1 MTFDTY
7 FRITSY
13 GLVGTAFAALS
24 LTGELD
30 FVSIVLYSIAF
41 IVSFRADTRA
51 RTRLRLREWMWRV
64 LALAYVPFLF
74 IDGMMTSRITALV
87 HMTLFLSAAKLF
99 QDKRDRDWVFLYLIA
114 FFQMLLAAG
123 QTFDSTFIVSL
134 GFFVFFFVSTLA
146 AFEIRISRREINPLD
161 EEIVSRA
168 KKPRLHKVR
177 RKQPAAASERPRA
190 SSPLAGRV
198 RYLVGASF
206 TQVLLVGILTLPF
219 FFLIPRFGGGMT
231 RGLRDVD
238 TLTGFSDSV
247 KLGEVARI
255 KESQKVVMRVR
266 LDHKPA
272 KYIRWRGIALDR
284 YSGDSWTKTGTRWI
298 KQSSGRISHGNAAA
312 ETDEFESDYKLG
324 DWSESRDPLEQKIV
338 LEPSSSPTQ
347 TLFAAKSLVRLRG
360 VLPEVSRDARSG
372 AVTAAGLKGRIQYTA
387 ISDLSGPDEQRL
399 LLDSSTSYPAEIKI
413 SCLQVPGDVPPE
425 IRLDPRIKQLAL
437 EKTRGA
443 RTPYE
448 KARAIETYLKT
459 QLGYTLDLN
468 FTKPDPLAEFL
479 FDAKAGHC
487 GYFATAMAVMMRLL
501 DVPARIVNGFQMGDY
516 NDVNGLYTVLA
527 SDAHTWVEVYFGDSA
542 AWVEFDPTP
551 AAGLNDYSEDG
562 FLARLK
568 KYLEAAEVFWLDYVV
583 TLDQEEQAS
592 MMVELQ
598 HQLLSIKDQVLDSYG
613 SVKQWVRGAA
623 NSLLDRE
630 WDLEDI
636 LKGLGLVAV
645 LVAVTAGLY
654 VALAYLK
661 RRRRAPTG
669 YGPWW
674 HRLFILPRWSSAR
687 LAVRDP
693 RTSAVL
699 FYEQML
705 AITARAGLIKRP
717 DETPI
722 EFAAGAEFPQVHE
735 ITVIYNRLRFG
746 GVRLEEGEAAR
757 VSRLLADLKRETRW
771 EMRRKKGK
779 DKQKNSSP

>member
-168 KKPRLHKVR
+168 KKPRLLKVR
-177 RKQPAAASERPRA
+177 RKQPAPASERPRA

-284 YSGDSWTKTGTRWI
+284 YSGDSWTKTGTRWV
-298 KQSSGRISHGNAAA
+298 KQSSGRMSQGNPPA
-312 ETDEFESDYKLG
+312 EAEEFESDYKLG

-360 VLPEVSRDARSG
+360 VLPEVSRETRSG
-372 AVTAAGLKGRIQYTA
+372 AVAAAGIKGRIQYTA
-387 ISDLSGPDEQRL
+387 ISDLSGPEEQRL
-399 LLDSSTSYPAEIKI
+399 LLDGSASYPAEIKN
-413 SCLQVPGDVPPE
+413 SCLQVPGDAPQE

-443 RTPYE
+443 RNPYE

-487 GYFATAMAVMMRLL
+487 GYFATAMAVMMRQLEI
-501 DVPARIVNGFQMGDY
+501 PARIVNGFQMGDY
-516 NDVNGLYTVLA
+516 NDVNGLYTVRA
-527 SDAHTWVEVYFGDSA
+527 SDAHTWVEIYFGDSA

-551 AAGLNDYSEDG
+551 AAGINDYSQDG

-598 HQLLSIKDQVLDSYG
+598 HQLLSLKDQALDSYG
-613 SVKQWVRGAA
+613 SLKRWVRGAA

-654 VALAYLK
+654 VAFAYLK

-693 RTSAVL
+693 RTSAVM

-746 GVRLEEGEAAR
+746 GIRLEEGEAAR

-771 EMRRKKGK
+771 EIRRKKGK
-779 DKQKNSSP
+779 DKQKESSK

>member
-13 GLVGTAFAALS
+13 GLVGTAFAALA

-30 FVSIVLYSIAF
+30 FVSIILYSIAL
-41 IVSFRADTRA
+41 VLSFRSDTKA

-74 IDGMMTSRITALV
+74 IDGMMTSRIDALV

-146 AFEIRISRREINPLD
+146 AFEIRISRREVNPLD
-161 EEIVSRA
+161 EEIASRA
-168 KKPRLHKVR
+168 RKLRLFKVR
-177 RKQPAAASERPRA
+177 RKQSAAAPDRPRI
-190 SSPLAGRV
+190 SGPLAGRV

-206 TQVLLVGILTLPF
+206 TQVLLVSVLTLPF

-231 RGLRDVD
+231 RGLRDGD
-238 TLTGFSDSV
+238 SLTGFSDSV
-247 KLGEVARI
+247 QLGEVARI

-266 LDHKPA
+266 LDHRPA
-272 KYIRWRGIALDR
+272 KYIRWRGVALEK
-284 YSGDSWTKTGTRWI
+284 YSGDSWTKTPIRPAKI
-298 KQSSGRISHGNAAA
+298 ISGRVNHGNAAL
-312 ETDEFESDYKLG
+312 EGGEFESDYKLG
-324 DWSESRDPLEQKIV
+324 EWSESRDPLEQKIV
-338 LEPSSSPTQ
+338 LEPSSTQ
-347 TLFAAKSLVRLRG
+347 TLFAASRLVRLRG
-360 VLPEVSRDARSG
+360 VLPDVSLDSRSG
-372 AVTAAGLKGRIQYTA
+372 AVSAAGIKGRIQYTA
-387 ISDLSGPDEQRL
+387 LSDLSAPDEQRL
-399 LLDSSTSYPAEIKI
+399 QLDSSTSYPAEV
-413 SCLQVPGDVPPE
+413 SPACLQLPGDGEPGV
-425 IRLDPRIKQLAL
+425 RLDPRIRQLAL

-459 QLGYTLDLN
+459 QLGYTLELN
-468 FTKPDPLAEFL
+468 FTKRDPLAEFL

-487 GYFATAMAVMMRLL
+487 GYFATAMAVMMRML
-501 DVPARIVNGFQMGDY
+501 DIPARIVNGFQMGDY
-516 NDVNGLYTVLA
+516 NDVNGLYTVRA
-527 SDAHTWVEVYFGDSA
+527 SDAHTWVEVYFDDSA

-551 AAGLNDYSEDG
+551 AAGINDYSQNG
-562 FLARLK
+562 LLARLR

-598 HQLLSIKDQVLDSYG
+598 HQLLAIKDQVLESYG
-613 SVKQWVRGAA
+613 SVKRWFRGGA

-636 LKGLGLVAV
+636 LKGLGLVAA
-645 LVAVTAGLY
+645 LVAVSAGFY
-654 VALAYLK
+654 VAVAYLK

-717 DETPI
+717 DQTPI
-722 EFAAGAEFPQVHE
+722 EFAAGAEFPQIHE
-735 ITVIYNRLRFG
+735 ITMIYNRLRFG
-746 GVRLEEGEAAR
+746 GGRLEDREATR
-757 VSRLLADLKRETRW
+757 VSRLLSELKRETRW
-771 EMRRKKGK
+771 EVRRKREKH
-779 DKQKNSSP
+779 KQKDSSA